1 VALRFIW
8 NDNPGLRS
16 MWIDNPLGKVIQIT
30 NREGCPVKLAI
41 DSYSYHRYFGEVYAG
56 LEQDPGTR
64 ITMRDF
70 LDRAKALGV
79 AGVSL
84 ESCFMPNPSP
94 EEIATLRADLDE
106 LRLEPA
112 WAWGHPSGL
121 RSGDAPEEVA
131 DLKRHTE
138 IAAAV
143 GATVMRICCGGR
155 RTRPDNW
162 SDHKAKLVPLLTDAT
177 AHAKGH
183 GVVLAIENHIDM
195 LADELVELI
204 DTIDSP
210 WLGVCLDT
218 ANNLRM
224 LEDPAVAI
232 EKLAPY
238 ARATHVKDIAAKG
251 GDPRDFAFWPSVP
264 VGRGIIDMPRA
275 FAELR
280 KHGYAGLLALE
291 IDYLHPAYE
300 SDEQAIAESIHYM
313 RSLL

>member
-1 VALRFIW
+1 
-8 NDNPGLRS
+8 
-16 MWIDNPLGKVIQIT
+16 
-30 NREGCPVKLAI
+30 VKLAI

-56 LEQDPGTR
+56 LEQDPGSR

-84 ESCFMPNPSP
+84 ESCFMPNPSQQDV
-94 EEIATLRADLDE
+94 ADLRRHLDE
-106 LRLEPA
+106 LQLERV
-112 WAWGHPSGL
+112 WAWGHPAGLHSGH
-121 RSGDAPEEVA
+121 APQEVA

-138 IAAAV
+138 IAAAL
-143 GATVMRICCGGR
+143 GAKVMRICCGGR
-155 RTRPDNW
+155 RTRPADW
-162 SDHKAKLVPLLTDAT
+162 REHKAALVPLLTDAVR
-177 AHAKGH
+177 HAQEH
-183 GVVLAIENHIDM
+183 DVVLAIENHID
-195 LADELVELI
+195 LFAHELVELI
-204 DTIDSP
+204 ETVDSP

-232 EKLAPY
+232 ELLAPY

-251 GDPRDFAFWPSVP
+251 GNPREFAFWPSVP
-264 VGRGIIDMPRA
+264 VGRGLIDIPRA
-275 FAELR
+275 FDALR
-280 KHGYAGLLALE
+280 KHGYDGLLALE

-300 SDEQAIAESIHYM
+300 SDEQAIADSIEYM